1 MSKDWRFYAGI
12 GSRRLSKSELVF
24 CHNTGTIMAALG
36 WDLVTGAAQGADQAF
51 AEGALAVGGRVVLC
65 LPWAS
70 YEQAWVLKARAKG
83 ALVRVLKDSDVD
95 AYASLK
101 LHPAA
106 SRLSDAAKKL
116 HARNH
121 LIVHKAEL
129 VVAFPKANQQGGLGG
144 TGQGL
149 RIAKD
154 LGIRAVGF
162 GNPEDLKLARKA
174 LSDHDLEKV
183 ERVAAARG
191 EEYSKTVARVKKAEA

>member
-1 MSKDWRFYAGI
+1 MSRDWKFYAGI
-12 GSRRLSKSELVF
+12 GSRRLSKSELVL
-24 CHNTGTIMAALG
+24 CYNIGSMMASLG
-36 WDLVTGAAQGADQAF
+36 WDLVTGAAKGADQAF
-51 AEGALAVGGRVVLC
+51 AEGALAAGGRVVLC

-116 HARNH
+116 HARNY
-121 LIVHKAEL
+121 LIAHKAKL
-129 VVAFPKANQQGGLGG
+129 VVALPKANQQGGLGG

-154 LGIRAVGF
+154 LGIRAVRLD
-162 GNPEDLKLARKA
+162 NPEDLKRVRKA
-174 LSDHDLEKV
+174 LAAHDLEKV

-191 EEYSKTVARVKKAEA
+191 EEYAKSIARAKKAEA